1 MHSDAYLTFI
11 VERIVAGDR
20 LAPFDPLIASWW
32 VNGKEGR
39 AEKGTPPTVPLP
51 ARIRAGDL
59 LSARIDLY
67 SATALHLFARRPE
80 EMLETAWAVPLRSV
94 TAALFE
100 VEDIGRDDARL
111 ILERLVKR
119 VALSAEEAQE
129 LKRLQRLA
137 EPAEI
142 PDTATAFLD
151 ELRIPL
157 LQGRQSG
164 WAAYADARVPKG
176 DMKAQLQW

>member
-1 MHSDAYLTFI
+1 MHSEAYLSFI
-11 VERIVAGDR
+11 IDCVEAGDR
-20 LAPFDPLIASWW
+20 LAPFDQLIAAWW
-32 VNGKEGR
+32 VGIKEGGSAIGQHR
-39 AEKGTPPTVPLP
+39 TIPLP
-51 ARIRAGDL
+51 DRIRAAHL
-59 LSARIDLY
+59 FNLNLDLY
-67 SATALHLFARRPE
+67 SATALHLFARRPK
-80 EMLETAWAVPLRSV
+80 EMLETGWAVPLRLV

-100 VEDIGRDDARL
+100 VENIGRDDARL

-119 VALSAEEAQE
+119 VALSAQEAQE
-129 LKRLQRLA
+129 LNRLQRLA

-164 WAAYADARVPKG
+164 WAAYADARVPLG
-176 DMKAQLQW
+176 DMQARLQW

>member
-1 MHSDAYLTFI
+1 MHSEAYLSFI
-11 VERIVAGDR
+11 IDRVEAGDR
-20 LAPFDPLIASWW
+20 LAPFDQLIAAWW
-32 VNGKEGR
+32 VGIKEGGAAIGQHR
-39 AEKGTPPTVPLP
+39 TIPLP
-51 ARIRAGDL
+51 ERIRAAHL
-59 LSARIDLY
+59 FNISLNLY

-80 EMLETAWAVPLRSV
+80 EMLETGWAVPLRSV

-100 VEDIGRDDARL
+100 AEDIGRGDARL

-119 VALSAEEAQE
+119 VALSAQEAQV

-151 ELRIPL
+151 ELQIPL
-157 LQGRQSG
+157 LQGRQCG
-164 WAAYADARVPKG
+164 WAAYANARVPMG
-176 DMKAQLQW
+176 DLKAQLQW